1 MQIRPTELSCAK
13 SSLIQQKSKMS
24 ILAEI
29 LREMYVDSEILEQL
43 SMEQRDVLFRK
54 MREEQV
60 RRWRV
65 KERELEAEEKR
76 HPPKRAKSKVRTT
89 DCSWVWANI
98 QGGKKK

>member
-1 MQIRPTELSCAK
+1 
-13 SSLIQQKSKMS
+13 MS

-29 LREMYVDSEILEQL
+29 LREMYVDPELLDQL

-65 KERELEAEEKR
+65 NERELEEKEKR
-76 HPPKRAKSKVRTT
+76 QPPKRTKAKVSMMNDRF
-89 DCSWVWANI
+89 WAI
-98 QGGKKK
+98 QQL